1 MANYEPSPDAPKQ
14 TIKQEQYMCTHMQEI
29 AQDFERKLFTTG
41 GALAL
46 NKCFW
51 YLISWKWM
59 EDGSAKMKTLEE
71 APGEL
76 FLTIKV
82 YRGDI
87 LKYPHACARLARA
100 GHRK

>member
-1 MANYEPSPDAPKQ
+1 
-14 TIKQEQYMCTHMQEI
+14 MCTHMQDI

-59 EDGSAKMKTLEE
+59 EDGSATMKTLEE
-71 APGEL
+71 APGEIY
-76 FLTIKV
+76 LTKGYDRENPQKIKRKEV
-82 YRGDI
+82 NKSERTLGVRLNPTQDMTDEIKYR
-87 LKYPHACARLARA
+87 YQ
-100 GHRK
+100 